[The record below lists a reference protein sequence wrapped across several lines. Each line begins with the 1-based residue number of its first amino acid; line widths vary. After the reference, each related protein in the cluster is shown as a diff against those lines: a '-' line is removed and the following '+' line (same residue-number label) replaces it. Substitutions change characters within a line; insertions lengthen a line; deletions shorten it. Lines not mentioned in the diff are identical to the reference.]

1 MFHMKQLNQYLVFHV
16 ELCVW
21 ELAFHVE
28 RSPQVVSVSYRTN
41 QKDAY
46 GIFTASVFFMSSSA
60 ISGKY

>member
-1 MFHMKQLNQYLVFHV
+1 MKQLNHYLVFHV
-16 ELCVW
+16 ELYVC

-28 RSPQVVSVSYRTN
+28 RGSLTVSVSYRTN

-60 ISGKY
+60 ISDKY

>member
-1 MFHMKQLNQYLVFHV
+1 MKQLNHYLVFHV
-16 ELCVW
+16 EHGSLM
-21 ELAFHVE
+21 
-28 RSPQVVSVSYRTN
+28 VSVSYRTN